1 MVFNEKKTQSVFY
14 FVLPMF
20 FWPHSGAYNG
30 ALSEEMVEG
39 ISDSALFTQPRLRG
53 HFLKVQ

>member
-1 MVFNEKKTQSVFY
+1 MAFNEKNQSIFI
-14 FVLPMF
+14 FLPMF

-39 ISDSALFTQPRLRG
+39 SLTLHYLRSPG
-53 HFLKVQ
+53 NEGTF